1 MSESR
6 LIELSYFD
14 PKSKVRLTAYADT
27 IMVDRDNSTI
37 TAIRFGGYPEM
48 VRAMSD
54 AIYGGGTIEA
64 VQNETKRDL
73 KSAPKGYR
81 RQLTH
86 DGVYASATLIHTP
99 YLRLNTELNIDP
111 ILVRNIHNIN
121 HGDSQS
127 VLLVYGKG
135 IPAAHRV
142 SQGSGVDL
150 LVLPDLCP

>member
-64 VQNETKRDL
+64 VQNETKR
-73 KSAPKGYR
+73 R
-81 RQLTH
+81 
-86 DGVYASATLIHTP
+86 I
-99 YLRLNTELNIDP
+99 YL
-111 ILVRNIHNIN
+111 
-121 HGDSQS
+121 
-127 VLLVYGKG
+127 
-135 IPAAHRV
+135 
-142 SQGSGVDL
+142 
-150 LVLPDLCP
+150 

>member
-86 DGVYASATLIHTP
+86 DGVYASATLMANDDALTAQIQGNEEDEAEAGVSRNSSPGGVTFSAP
-99 YLRLNTELNIDP
+99 PGTGTACLKRWT
-111 ILVRNIHNIN
+111 VR
-121 HGDSQS
+121 
-127 VLLVYGKG
+127 
-135 IPAAHRV
+135 PPRR
-142 SQGSGVDL
+142 
-150 LVLPDLCP
+150 